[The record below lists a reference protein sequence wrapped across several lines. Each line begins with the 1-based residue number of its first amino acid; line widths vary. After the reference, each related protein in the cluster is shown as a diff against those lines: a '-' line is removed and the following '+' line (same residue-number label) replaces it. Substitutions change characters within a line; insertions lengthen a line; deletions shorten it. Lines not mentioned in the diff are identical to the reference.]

1 MKRPA
6 LLTLFGLLLFFA
18 LFIQNSANAGTPLNV
33 YVSIPP
39 QAHFVKAIGGPHV
52 NISVMVAPGQNPA
65 SYEPSPRQMVKL
77 ARADIYFAIGVPF
90 EAAWLD
96 KFADANPDMRI
107 IHTADGIE
115 KRPIHRHMG
124 HHKTGHSHEGI
135 KDPHVWLSPPLVMLQ
150 ARHIITALASLDP
163 GNTAD
168 YKKNYAG
175 FINRLVELDTHLLK
189 TFTGI
194 KRPQFMVFHPSW
206 GYFADAYALEQI
218 AIEIDGKDPK
228 AKDVT
233 ALIQTAKKNDIS
245 IIFAQPQFSV
255 KQAKIIAREI
265 GATIVQA
272 DPLAENWEQNLK
284 QVASA
289 IKEELK

>member
-1 MKRPA
+1 M
-6 LLTLFGLLLFFA
+6 LLFFA
-18 LFIQNSANAGTPLNV
+18 LLTQNPANAGQPINV

-65 SYEPSPRQMVKL
+65 SYEPSPKQMVKL

-150 ARHIITALASLDP
+150 ARHIIAALASLDP
-163 GNTAD
+163 ANTAD
-168 YKKNYAG
+168 YEKNYEA
-175 FINRLVELDTHLLK
+175 FIDRVVKLDTFLLRQFSDNK
-189 TFTGI
+189 SD
-194 KRPQFMVFHPSW
+194 RFMVFHPSW
-206 GYFADAYALEQI
+206 GYFADAYDLEQI
-218 AIEIDGKDPK
+218 AIEIEGKDPK

-233 ALIQTAKKNDIS
+233 ALIQTARKNDIS

-272 DPLAENWEQNLK
+272 NPLAENWEQNLK

>member
-1 MKRPA
+1 MKRPT
-6 LLTLFGLLLFFA
+6 LLKLFGMLLFFG
-18 LFIQNSANAGTPLNV
+18 LFIQNPANAEQPINV

-39 QAHFVKAIGGPHV
+39 QVHFVKAIGGPHV
-52 NISVMVAPGQNPA
+52 NISVMVDPGQNPA

-90 EAAWLD
+90 ETAWLD

-107 IHTADGIE
+107 IHTAAGIE
-115 KRPIHRHMG
+115 KRPIHRHGG

-150 ARHIITALASLDP
+150 ARHIIAGLASLDP
-163 GNTAD
+163 ENTAD
-168 YKKNYAG
+168 YEKNYAD
-175 FINRLVELDTHLLK
+175 FINRLVELDTRLLK

-206 GYFADAYALEQI
+206 GYFADAYGLEQI
-218 AIEIDGKDPK
+218 AIEIEGKDPK

-265 GATIVQA
+265 SGTIVQA

-289 IKEELK
+289 IKEEL